1 MNNVELP
8 HECNRVKSLRQR
20 KGVYAMYAESA
31 DGRTEESGVFDIR
44 SPNFRSSRPRPP
56 RRQFPLRSKIQIDR
70 IMGIREGRRDI
81 DKRRGGRGGMGKRHP
96 SRFPPPRDRDFIPYD
111 SRRRFCR
118 IGIAESDWAGPGVT
132 KYTAACLGSLRCPIF
147 GPGATNKSLSNK
159 CNL

>member
-1 MNNVELP
+1 M
-8 HECNRVKSLRQR
+8 RQR

-31 DGRTEESGVFDIR
+31 DGRRRAAFSTFGVRISGAHALARRAR
-44 SPNFRSSRPRPP
+44 SLRYLSPP

-159 CNL
+159 CSL